1 MQDPNYGGP
10 NAGAVTIVLPKQ
22 VSANVGRFGHRNV
35 VNWRFTFG
43 AGGRVHEV
51 RILAQSRLQSR
62 LVSCSLVPQLQLQ
75 HVIRSQKKVIYFNR
89 RQILEDFNNRRMWRW
104 NCSLTRDL
112 VMTVVVDYQSKPG
125 TCQYDLLVRG
135 NPFRKWPKV
144 SRSASQPSRYDR
156 PQ

>member
-51 RILAQSRLQSR
+51 RILAQSRLPITTLFLLPRATAPIAARDTVAEEGNLLQSAADPR
-62 LVSCSLVPQLQLQ
+62 GFQQPPHVAMELLADPRSC
-75 HVIRSQKKVIYFNR
+75 
-89 RQILEDFNNRRMWRW
+89 D
-104 NCSLTRDL
+104 D
-112 VMTVVVDYQSKPG
+112 
-125 TCQYDLLVRG
+125 RG
-135 NPFRKWPKV
+135 G
-144 SRSASQPSRYDR
+144 
-156 PQ
+156 